1 MSRNDGNETT
11 DSDGENRRR
20 FLKVLG
26 GLGVV
31 GLAGCGG
38 DGGETDSPTATATD
52 TATSTTA
59 GDTPTDTVSPTDA
72 TTTTGDT
79 PTGTTTTDT
88 PTPTATATATP
99 REPQFVSMYDGGS
112 IEDSHWHQV
121 NGQATYETR
130 DGNTIVGISSSSGP
144 NSFLS
149 SYKVYDDF
157 ELEFETWVDPD
168 GLNSGIQVR
177 SHTKQSQQH
186 VHGPQV
192 ELELSGDGG
201 QIPPGQ
207 AGSVYGEGLPTGWMS
222 GGGSAPPANDAFNNG
237 EWNDMRIRV
246 EGDRLQTWIN
256 GTQIE
261 DLDLSQFDI
270 DHLMSM
276 GVIALQVHSIGADGR
291 EVRWRNIRIKELD
304 VGEWTRLFNG
314 RNTNGWTNPLDR
326 GTVTA
331 SDGVLELDSDQ
342 SFFLLSEDSYDD
354 FVFETWVNAGAKGG
368 IMFRNPGQNRVSG
381 YRAEIDPTDDAM
393 SGSLYSHSTGSWL
406 KDISGESF
414 SQMAFKPDGWNYYR
428 VMADGESLRVW
439 VNGITTAEVTDDAQ
453 SSGMFGLQHRGGDG
467 TIQFREME
475 YKPLGG
481 DGGGM

>member
-1 MSRNDGNETT
+1 MYVFIMGRQNGDTND
-11 DSDGENRRR
+11 RRR

-26 GLGVV
+26 ALGVT

-38 DGGETDSPTATATD
+38 DGDGTTEPGDTTESMETTEPATTTRPPGTTATGGGTPTD
-52 TATSTTA
+52 TAT
-59 GDTPTDTVSPTDA
+59 G
-72 TTTTGDT
+72 
-79 PTGTTTTDT
+79 T
-88 PTPTATATATP
+88 PTPTMTD

-112 IEDSHWHQV
+112 IEDSYWHQV
-121 NGQATYETR
+121 NGEATYETR

-177 SHTKQSQQH
+177 SHTKQSQTH

-207 AGSVYGEGLPTGWMS
+207 TGYVYGEALGTGWLS
-222 GGGSAPPANDAFNNG
+222 GGGGNPPADDSFNNG

-246 EGDRLQTWIN
+246 EGDRIQTFIN

-261 DLDLSQFDI
+261 DLDLGQFDV

-304 VGEWTRLFNG
+304 VAEWTRLFNG

-326 GTVTA
+326 GNVTA
-331 SDGVLELDSDQ
+331 GDGVLELSGDQ
-342 SFFLLSEDSYDD
+342 SFFLLSEDTYAD
-354 FVFETWVNAGAKGG
+354 FAFETWVNADTTGG
-368 IMFRNPGQNRVSG
+368 IMFRNPGANRVAG
-381 YRAEIDPTDDAM
+381 YSVDVDPTDSM
-393 SGSLYSHSTGSWL
+393 MTGSLYSESDSTYL
-406 KDISGESF
+406 KDISGESH
-414 SQMAFKPDGWNYYR
+414 SQMAFKPDGWNYVR
-428 VMADGESLRVW
+428 VLADGENLRVW
-439 VNGITTAEVTDDAQ
+439 VNGITTAEVTDGAEA
-453 SSGMFGLQHRGGDG
+453 SGRIGLQHGGGDG
-467 TIQFREME
+467 TLQFREME
-475 YKPLGG
+475 IKPLGG
-481 DGGGM
+481 DGM